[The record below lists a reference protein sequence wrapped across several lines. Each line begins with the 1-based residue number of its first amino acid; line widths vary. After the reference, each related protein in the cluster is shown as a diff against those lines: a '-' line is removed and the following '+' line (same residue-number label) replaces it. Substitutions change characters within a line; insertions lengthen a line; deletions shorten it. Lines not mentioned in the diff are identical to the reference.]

1 MQKLKLFMNKKITGC
16 KQFFVFIVL
25 LFTCVISCEKQ
36 ENISPVVNI
45 LNPYEHQNF
54 LIPTTIDI
62 DIEVFDDNIIELLKI
77 SIVDENIINVSS
89 VEYFINLQIDT
100 INSSITIT
108 NLLDEGTY
116 YVRAEAF
123 DGEFTAVSYQEVY
136 LSKEPKKQLGFYS
149 IHLCD
154 NNQIDIYKTDNTQN
168 LFASFLGDYSS
179 SSISSNFQQI
189 GLVGDYMSG
198 IKVFG
203 LENSQI
209 EWSEE
214 NNNSTSFP
222 IYEYVGF
229 YNGLLYVCY
238 TNGYVRVFNHLG
250 NIELEFQVEE
260 YYKPIY
266 AYRIYDKL
274 LVFISNIQ
282 FEQGKL
288 VTYNLNGFGLFETV
302 FNNKIIKVCKKGNNS
317 TMLFSNNNNQA
328 EIHVFEIDNN
338 NLWEPT
344 ILPTGR
350 LFDATRVS
358 ENEFLI
364 AHSQELIQY
373 KYSVNSAVNFISNKF
388 FKVFYDEIE
397 DEVISSKSNELIVY
411 DYSTKNVKKNFYFSD
426 SIAAIHVA
434 YSLD

>member
-1 MQKLKLFMNKKITGC
+1 MQKLKLFMKKKITGC

-25 LFTCVISCEKQ
+25 LSTCVMSCEKK

-54 LIPTTIDI
+54 LIPTIIDI
-62 DIEVFDDNIIELLKI
+62 DIEAFDDNIIELLKI
-77 SIVDENIINVSS
+77 SIVDESIINVSS
-89 VEYFINLQIDT
+89 VEYFTNLETNT
-100 INSSITIT
+100 INSSITVT
-108 NLLDEGTY
+108 NSLDEGTY
-116 YVRAEAF
+116 YVRVEAF
-123 DGEFTAVSYQEVY
+123 DGELTVVSYQEVY
-136 LSKEPKKQLGFYS
+136 FSQEPKQQLGFYS

-154 NNQIDIYKTDNTQN
+154 DNQIDIYKTKATQN

-179 SSISSNFQQI
+179 SSISSNLQQI
-189 GLVGDYMSG
+189 GLVGHYISG

-203 LENSQI
+203 LENLQI
-209 EWSEE
+209 EWSEA

-222 IYEYVGF
+222 IYEYTGF
-229 YNGLLYVCY
+229 YNDLLYVCY
-238 TNGYVRVFNHLG
+238 TNGYVRVFNQLG

-282 FEQGKL
+282 FNQGKL
-288 VTYNLNGFGLFETV
+288 VTYNINGFGLFETA
-302 FNNKIIKVCKKGNNS
+302 FNNKIVKVCKKGNNS
-317 TMLFSNNNNQA
+317 VMLFSNNNNQA
-328 EIHVFEIDNN
+328 EIHIFEINNN
-338 NLWEPT
+338 NLWEP
-344 ILPTGR
+344 IMLPTGK
-350 LFDATRVS
+350 LFDAARVS

-364 AHSQELIQY
+364 AHSNQIIQY
-373 KYSVNSAVNFISNKF
+373 RYSVNSAVDFIPNKF
-388 FKVFYDEIE
+388 YKVFYDEIE
-397 DEVISSKSNELIVY
+397 NEIISSNSNELIVY
-411 DYSTKNVKKNFYFSD
+411 DYFTKNVKDNFYFYD